1 MIVNIL
7 LTIPINR
14 LFSYRIKESEL
25 KQEIV
30 IGNLV
35 KVDFKNKKSFGI
47 IFGFEK
53 QSKKKLKFVEK
64 IFFDVVLKREFLEA
78 LEIFAYYSCN
88 SLSSILKLSI
98 SGFNETIHN
107 KLKKSSIDPK
117 IYFRKL
123 LPKTTNTE
131 QQRAISMIKERRLES
146 YETILL
152 DGVTGSGKTRVY
164 MNIIQ
169 ETLKKNLQCLVLVP
183 EIILTSQWIF
193 EFENEYGFKPEIYH
207 SSITKS
213 KRNKIWLDIVMHRKN
228 LVVGTRSALF
238 IPFKNLGLI
247 VLDEEHDS
255 SYKQEEGV
263 ILNSRDWAVLLAKK
277 NNCKIILST
286 ATPSIETQYNCDIKK
301 YSKISLTKRVNNAV
315 LPEIKIIDMRKSNL
329 KKNSWISDELQ
340 NEMKSSLKNCKQI
353 LLFLNKRGYAPV
365 VICKKCGYTLT
376 CPHCD
381 FALVLHKNQVSD
393 SSSLLI
399 CHYCSYS
406 RRYESICPS
415 CKSKDSITLAGPGIE
430 KIYEEVKCL
439 FPKEDILLL
448 SSDTI
453 KNKNELSNTINSIK
467 EKKVKIIIGTQI
479 ISKGHHFPDIET
491 VGIINIDNL
500 LNSMDFRSSEKAYQ
514 LITQVAGRSGRE
526 KTSGKVI
533 VQTFYPESNLIK
545 ICCSYQKEN
554 FYKWELNKRKKNSLP
569 PYTNLISIIIENT
582 NRNLASNHAYK
593 TATYLKKISGLVI
606 FGPTPAPL
614 FKLRKKFRYR
624 LLIRFSK
631 NSLQKK
637 KLKESLMKLNLSKFS
652 KIKIDVDPYN
662 FL

>member
-7 LTIPINR
+7 LTIPINQ
-14 LFSYRIKESEL
+14 LFSYKIKENEFNHKIEL
-25 KQEIV
+25 
-30 IGNLV
+30 GNVV
-35 KVDFKNKKSFGI
+35 KVDFKNKKNFGV

-78 LEIFAYYSCN
+78 LEIFANYSCN

-98 SGFNETIHN
+98 SGFNETVYD
-107 KLKKSSIDPK
+107 KLKKTSINPK
-117 IYFRKL
+117 INFRKII
-123 LPKTTNTE
+123 PKDINIE
-131 QQRAISMIKERRLES
+131 QRKAIGEIKKGRLKS

-169 ETLKKNLQCLVLVP
+169 ETLKRNLQCLVLVP
-183 EIILTSQWIF
+183 EIILTSQWIY

-213 KRNKIWLDIVMHRKN
+213 KRNKIWLDVVMNRTN
-228 LVVGTRSALF
+228 LIVGTRSALF
-238 IPFKNLGLI
+238 LPFKNLGLI

-286 ATPSIETQYNCDIKK
+286 ATPSIETQYNCDINK
-301 YSKISLTKRVNNAV
+301 YSKVSLTKRVNNVV
-315 LPEIKIIDMRKSNL
+315 LPEIKIIDMKKSNL
-329 KKNSWISDELQ
+329 KKNSWISNELH

-393 SSSLLI
+393 SSHLLV
-399 CHYCSYS
+399 CHYCNYS
-406 RRYESICPS
+406 RRFESICPS
-415 CKSKDSITLAGPGIE
+415 CKSKDSMTLAGPGIE
-430 KIYEEVKCL
+430 KIYEEVKYL
-439 FPKEDILLL
+439 FPKEDILML

-453 KNKNELSNTINSIK
+453 KNKDKLSEIINSIK

-479 ISKGHHFPDIET
+479 MSKGHHFPDLET

-526 KTSGKVI
+526 ETNGKVL
-533 VQTFYPESNLIK
+533 VQTFHPESDLIK
-545 ICCSYQKEN
+545 MCCSYQKEN
-554 FYKWELNKRKKNSLP
+554 FYNWELNKRKKNNLP
-569 PYTNLISIIIENT
+569 PYTNLISIIIENI
-582 NRNLASNHAYK
+582 NPNIARNYANK
-593 TATYLKKISGLVI
+593 TATYLKRISGVVI
-606 FGPTPAPL
+606 FGPTPAPI

-624 LLIRFSK
+624 LLIRFNK
-631 NSLQKK
+631 NSLHKK
-637 KLKESLMKLNLSKFS
+637 KLKENLMKLNASKFS
-652 KIKIDVDPYN
+652 KIKIDVEPYN